1 MVFANLFT
9 NIIMVAVFLTVNYQ
23 IQIRRLH
30 MISIKTN
37 LTMVNFSPGR
47 SGSAIEYLV
56 FHYTANDGDT
66 AENNANY
73 FKSINRNAS
82 AHYFVDEQSIVQVV
96 KDADTA
102 WHCGDNQKYTNGGA
116 TLKGIVKNVNSIG
129 IEMCSDKVNGEF
141 TITEATQANAIELGR
156 MLMSKY
162 HIPIEN
168 VVRHYD
174 VTGKLCPKP
183 FFEDMNQWIQFKSK
197 LSGSEE
203 EEEDVIRYNKL
214 SNIPNTYGFRTIVE
228 KLMNA
233 KIINGDG
240 SDPTGNNDV
249 IDLSHDMVR
258 MLVFNYN
265 AGLYDDKLK
274 KAGIAK

>member
-1 MVFANLFT
+1 
-9 NIIMVAVFLTVNYQ
+9 
-23 IQIRRLH
+23 

-37 LTMVNFSPGR
+37 LTTVNFSPGR
-47 SGSAIEYLV
+47 SGSSIQYLV

-66 AENNANY
+66 AEANANY

-82 AHYFVDEQSIVQVV
+82 AHYFVDERDIVQVV
-96 KDADTA
+96 KDSDTA
-102 WHCGDNQKYTNGGA
+102 WHCGDTQKYTNGGA

-141 TITEATQANAIELGR
+141 VITEATQANAIELGK
-156 MLMSKY
+156 MLMGKY
-162 HIPIEN
+162 NIPVER

-174 VTGKLCPKP
+174 VTGKLCPQP
-183 FFEDMNQWIQFKSK
+183 FFQDISQWNRFKAR
-197 LSGSEE
+197 LVEMEE
-203 EEEDVIRYNKL
+203 EDEDVIRYNRL
-214 SNIPNTYGFRTIVE
+214 SDIPDTYGFRTIVE
-228 KLMNA
+228 KLMTV

-265 AGLYDDKLK
+265 AGVYDLKLK
-274 KAGIAK
+274 QAGILR

>member
-1 MVFANLFT
+1 
-9 NIIMVAVFLTVNYQ
+9 
-23 IQIRRLH
+23 

-37 LTMVNFSPGR
+37 LTTVNFSPGR
-47 SGSAIEYLV
+47 RGSAVEYLV

-96 KDADTA
+96 KDVDTA

-116 TLKGIVKNVNSIG
+116 TLKGVVKNGNSIG
-129 IEMCSDKVNGEF
+129 IEMCSDKVNGDF
-141 TITEATQANAIELGR
+141 VITEGTQSNAIDLGR

-183 FFEDMNQWIQFKSK
+183 FFEDINQWNQFKAK
-197 LSGSEE
+197 LSESEE

-214 SNIPNTYGFRTIVE
+214 SNIPDNYGFRSIVE

>member
-1 MVFANLFT
+1 
-9 NIIMVAVFLTVNYQ
+9 
-23 IQIRRLH
+23 

-37 LTMVNFSPGR
+37 LTTVNFSPGR
-47 SGSAIEYLV
+47 SGNAIKYLV

-66 AENNANY
+66 AESNANY
-73 FKSINRNAS
+73 FKSVNRNAS
-82 AHYFVDEQSIVQVV
+82 AHYFVDELSIVQVV
-96 KDADTA
+96 KDVDTA
-102 WHCGDNQKYTNGGA
+102 WHCGDTQQYTNGGA

-141 TITEATQANAIELGR
+141 TITEATQANAMELGR
-156 MLMSKY
+156 MLMNKY

-183 FFEDMNQWIQFKSK
+183 FFEDLSQWQQFKEK
-197 LSGSEE
+197 LRTSEE

-214 SNIPNTYGFRTIVE
+214 SDIPNTYGFRTIVE

-249 IDLSHDMVR
+249 IDLSNDMVR
-258 MLVFNYN
+258 ILVFNYN

-274 KAGIAK
+274 KAGVAK

>member
-1 MVFANLFT
+1 
-9 NIIMVAVFLTVNYQ
+9 
-23 IQIRRLH
+23 

-183 FFEDMNQWIQFKSK
+183 FFEDMNQWNQFKAK

-214 SNIPNTYGFRTIVE
+214 SNIPDTYGFRSIVE

-240 SDPTGNNDV
+240 SDQTGNNDV

-265 AGLYDDKLK
+265 AGIYDDKLK